1 MLYICL
7 LLLYFSAGV
16 MDSKLLCP
24 TLSMMLVK
32 TIKALCEINIHYDQK
47 LEITGSLHVRSDGN
61 KVRGVHLL
69 CTILSVLATSY
80 NLKLIT
86 GWEEMFYSLAENVVS
101 EHWDRIVD
109 RKNSQRLM
117 TLSWVIG

>member
-1 MLYICL
+1 
-7 LLLYFSAGV
+7 

-61 KVRGVHLL
+61 KVRLVPY
-69 CTILSVLATSY
+69 C
-80 NLKLIT
+80 
-86 GWEEMFYSLAENVVS
+86 VS
-101 EHWDRIVD
+101 SRHHGAI
-109 RKNSQRLM
+109 
-117 TLSWVIG
+117 

>member
-1 MLYICL
+1 MATRYVECVSI
-7 LLLYFSAGV
+7 Y
-16 MDSKLLCP
+16 
-24 TLSMMLVK
+24 
-32 TIKALCEINIHYDQK
+32 Q
-47 LEITGSLHVRSDGN
+47 
-61 KVRGVHLL
+61 HLNL

-86 GWEEMFYSLAENVVS
+86 GWEELFYSFAENVVS
-101 EHWDRIVD
+101 EYWDRIVD